1 MSNNRIASVRNAFF
15 SFACTIFVLFSI
27 FTGASWAQDCQTAL
41 GSSSGYTAL
50 ASGDSTNKEKK
61 IDEWSGDV
69 IKIRTTKPGVLVIE
83 AVGTGAQ
90 NALYTGAS
98 SGPHPLVDSSRL
110 GTGLRQ
116 LQAIVRAG
124 DHCIQ
129 VAPPAGATG
138 DYLVEASFV
147 DICHL
152 GDLDDHGDSFLCA
165 TAASVGGTKSG
176 EITSNLT
183 TTDHDMF
190 ILTVTTNAT
199 YEIES
204 SGTTDVSAS
213 LLDSDG
219 ELLDSDDNGSSSSP
233 NFKITETL
241 APGQYYIQ
249 VKGANGSYS
258 FGVTQLP

>member
-1 MSNNRIASVRNAFF
+1 MSNNRIASVRNAFL
-15 SFACTIFVLFSI
+15 SFVCAVFILSPTFA
-27 FTGASWAQDCQTAL
+27 GASWAQDCQTAL
-41 GSSSGYTAL
+41 GGSTGYTTL
-50 ASGDSTNKEKK
+50 VSGSSTSQEKK

-69 IKIRTTKPGVLVIE
+69 IKLHTDRPGVLVIE
-83 AVGTGAQ
+83 AEGTGAQ
-90 NALYTGAS
+90 NALYTDAS
-98 SGPHPLVDSSRL
+98 SGPYPLVDSARL
-110 GTGLRQ
+110 GTGLRE

-129 VAPPAGATG
+129 VVPPAGATG

-165 TAASVGGTKSG
+165 TPISVSGSKNG
-176 EITSNLT
+176 EITATLT
-183 TTDHDMF
+183 TADHDMF

-204 SGTTDVSAS
+204 SGSTDVSAS
-213 LLDSDG
+213 LLDGEG
-219 ELLDSDDNGSSSSP
+219 ELLDSDDNSGASD

-241 APGQYYIQ
+241 APGQYYIE

-258 FGVTQLP
+258 FSVTQLP